1 MIQSQVSRFFGG
13 ISFSFLLP
21 LREKARM
28 RGTLIGTLTSILS
41 HQRLCRN
48 VITARAVAEESRLCK
63 TLAIVRFFACG
74 SE

>member
-28 RGTLIGTLTSILS
+28 RGTLIGTLNPLPSETVSQS
-41 HQRLCRN
+41 
-48 VITARAVAEESRLCK
+48 S
-63 TLAIVRFFACG
+63 LAMHLASKMHR
-74 SE
+74 